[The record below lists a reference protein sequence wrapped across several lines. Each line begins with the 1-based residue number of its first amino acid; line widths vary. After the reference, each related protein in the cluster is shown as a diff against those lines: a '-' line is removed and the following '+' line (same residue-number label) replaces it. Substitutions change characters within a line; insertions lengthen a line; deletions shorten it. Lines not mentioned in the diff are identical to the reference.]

1 MKDSPAYHAAGAPQT
16 VEGGGSAAE
25 RPRTSSGPDRADA
38 PEPRARKAAPGLT
51 FPRFFTEP
59 GADPFDVIEWEL
71 RSAVIGNERGELVF
85 EQRDVEIPRF
95 WSQQATNIVVSKY
108 FRGQVGTPERERS
121 VKQLIGRVVRT
132 ITDWGARRQYFAS
145 EADLQ
150 AFSDDLKHLLV
161 YQKAAFNSPVWFNC
175 GFEKAPQCSA
185 CFINSVDDTMDS
197 ILTLAR
203 TEGML
208 FKFGSG
214 TGTNL
219 SPIRSSRELLA
230 GGGTASGPVS
240 FMKGYDAFAGVIK
253 SGGKTRR
260 AAKMVILDADHP
272 DIVEFINCKVEEEKK
287 AWALIDAGY
296 DGSFTGPAYASVFF
310 QNSNNS
316 VRVTD
321 EFMRAVLDDGMWE
334 TRAVRD
340 RSQVVDRY
348 QARELMRLIA
358 EGTHVCGD
366 PGMQFDTIDQR
377 VAHVP
382 GDRPD
387 LREQP
392 VLRVHVPERLGL
404 QPGVDQPDEVRE
416 DR

>member
-1 MKDSPAYHAAGAPQT
+1 MWA
-16 VEGGGSAAE
+16 
-25 RPRTSSGPDRADA
+25 RAQ
-38 PEPRARKAAPGLT
+38 K
-51 FPRFFTEP
+51 
-59 GADPFDVIEWEL
+59 
-71 RSAVIGNERGELVF
+71 
-85 EQRDVEIPRF
+85 
-95 WSQQATNIVVSKY
+95 
-108 FRGQVGTPERERS
+108 
-121 VKQLIGRVVRT
+121 
-132 ITDWGARRQYFAS
+132 YFAS
-145 EADLQ
+145 DEDLQ
-150 AFSDDLKHLLV
+150 AFSDDLKHILV

-185 CFINSVDDTMDS
+185 CFINSVQDTMDS

-219 SPIRSSRELLA
+219 SPIRSSKELLA

-260 AAKMVILDADHP
+260 AAKMVILNADHP

-296 DGSFTGPAYASVFF
+296 DGSFTGPAYSSVFF

-321 EFMRAVLDDGMWE
+321 EFMRAVLDDGDVGDQGGA
-334 TRAVRD
+334 RRRGDGHLQGARADAAHRRGHARLRRSGHAVRHD
-340 RSQVVDRY
+340 
-348 QARELMRLIA
+348 
-358 EGTHVCGD
+358 
-366 PGMQFDTIDQR
+366 DQR
-377 VAHVP
+377 VAHLP
-382 GDRPD
+382 GDRSHP
-387 LREQP
+387 REQP
-392 VLRVHVPERLGL
+392 VLRVHVPERLGV
-404 QPGVDQPDEVRE
+404 QPVVDQPDEVRE
-416 DR
+416 GRRRVRRRVATRRRFAR